1 MLEKGDGGRVEA
13 HGGDLVPVD
22 GWTILRSSSLVVAAM
37 GLSYMV
43 GDGQTGSILLVSMR
57 ATIQLLVLG
66 QILVPIFQ
74 YGHEHWWAPVL
85 YILAMSL
92 IAAQAALGRP
102 KYVYPHIALHFT
114 AGLVTT
120 PLLAAVFVV
129 GPVLKV
135 DPLWEPQ
142 YCIPLTGMILN
153 NAISVFSLPCA
164 VWGLIFRVPTALD
177 VHCPVWLSMF

>member
-177 VHCPVWLSMF
+177 VHCPV